1 MRFVIAPVVAAALLL
16 AASGTPVHAQIDSRE
31 GIALQNQIYG
41 LRQELKAVED
51 QMARGGA
58 PGTRSQVYTPSAP
71 PAGASDLLAQL
82 LTRVDALEEQVRQL
96 RGQIDETQNQLQRQN
111 DDLSKRI
118 ADLAFQINPRAGQPQ
133 DVSPSDFPNQGP
145 PLEQL
150 APPSPARP
158 PPPAPRT
165 PELLLKQGN
174 AALARHEYSQAE
186 AAARDVLTNRT
197 SPRAYDA
204 RLLLAQS
211 LYGEHQYS
219 QAAIAFD
226 DAYNS
231 SRKGSH
237 AQDALAGLAGSLA
250 AINEKKAACDTLTR
264 LHAEFPQPRDDVAA
278 SAAGTAQRAGC
289 S

>member
-1 MRFVIAPVVAAALLL
+1 MRFVIAPVVVAALLL
-16 AASGTPVHAQIDSRE
+16 TVSGAPVHAQIDSRE

-58 PGTRSQVYTPSAP
+58 PGTQSQVYAPSAP

-82 LTRVDALEEQVRQL
+82 LTRVDQLEEQVRQL
-96 RGQIDETQNQLQRQN
+96 RGQVDETQNQLQRQN

-118 ADLAFQINPRAGQPQ
+118 ADLAFQINPRAAQPQ

-145 PLEQL
+145 PLDQL
-150 APPSPARP
+150 APPPPRP
-158 PPPAPRT
+158 TPPPAPRT
-165 PELLLKQGN
+165 PEMMLKQGN

-186 AAARDVLTNRT
+186 AAARDVLANRT

-264 LHAEFPQPRDDVAA
+264 LHAEFPQPREEVAA
-278 SAAGTAQRAGC
+278 SAAGTAQKAGC